1 MSEDDINKIGERFVC
16 NNYPLLFRKHVIKC
30 RMNTEIPGR
39 DRTEGADLETW
50 VLQSTKHEGQWTDY
64 PEELTK
70 RTEYWTMDRMTIGP
84 VEVKTR
90 RYNQYA
96 ARNDRKFNYDCG
108 VIQFAIWNSNNFNN
122 EPERKRKRLG
132 SLYRMFYPSDADHER
147 RPLSYA
153 VVLLNMEMKP
163 YACLV
168 FEDFQALMNRLI
180 EIGRRCGLD
189 LTEEGFRNIP
199 CWENLNGW
207 NSPNEW
213 ADMKMAENP
222 ELHLMQNMWYIKM
235 SEVIDLAN
243 VVMIGRTP
251 EIRGTV
257 NNCSVWLQKK
267 RLDFLT
273 KRSWKTIPLIT
284 DRRTKEIINVRNQIF
299 GKMKMFPW
307 VNDRTMANEEI
318 RIIMPPDSQ

>member
-1 MSEDDINKIGERFVC
+1 MINENDMSKVGERFVHD
-16 NNYPLLFRKHVIKC
+16 NYPLLFREQVVKC

-39 DRTEGADLETW
+39 DRTEGADLEIWAVFT
-50 VLQSTKHEGQWTDY
+50 TKHEGQWTDY
-64 PEELTK
+64 PEELAEETK
-70 RTEYWTMDRMTIGP
+70 YWTIDRMIKGP
-84 VEVKTR
+84 VEVKTCSF
-90 RYNQYA
+90 NQYV
-96 ARNDRKFNYDCG
+96 ARNDCKFNYDCG
-108 VIQFAIWNSNNFNN
+108 VIQFAIWNSNNLNN
-122 EPERKRKRLG
+122 KPERKRKRLG

-147 RPLSYA
+147 RPLSYV

-168 FEDFQALMNRLI
+168 FEDFQALKDRLI

-207 NSPNEW
+207 KSPDEW

-222 ELHLMQNMWYIKM
+222 ELHLMKNMWYIKM

-251 EIRGTV
+251 EIRATV

-284 DRRTKEIINVRNQIF
+284 DRRTKEIIYRRNQIF
-299 GKMKMFPW
+299 GIIKTLPW
-307 VNDRTMANEEI
+307 VNDRTTGNEEI
-318 RIIMPPDSQ
+318 RLTTPPD